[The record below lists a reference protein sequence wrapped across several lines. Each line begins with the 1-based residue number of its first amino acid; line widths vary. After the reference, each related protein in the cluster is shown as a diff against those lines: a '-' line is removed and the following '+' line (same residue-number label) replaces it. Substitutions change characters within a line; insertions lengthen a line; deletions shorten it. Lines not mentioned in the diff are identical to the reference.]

1 MNIRYDDTHEFTT
14 DQLRDL
20 FLSVDW
26 SSGNYPDRLQI
37 AMRNYETVFT
47 AWDEDRLIGLI
58 CVMDDGT
65 MNAYIQYV
73 LVNPEYQGHGI
84 GKELIRLV
92 KEHYS
97 DYLRIV
103 LVAYSDKVPFY
114 ESCGMKRGEGKTPMF
129 ITSLTT

>member
-84 GKELIRLV
+84 GKELISRV

-114 ESCGMKRGEGKTPMF
+114 ESCGMERGEGKTPMF